1 LHLIAA
7 SSQPVVLLARP
18 CCNCFLCPQAL
29 DAGEDGPLQQLELD
43 LLIGCGSLQPSAVV
57 ASCLASAFIV
67 WDGRLVVD
75 SQFCSSD
82 PAVMGAG
89 PVAKFSRCVG
99 VGIWL
104 LSHLACCR

>member
-1 LHLIAA
+1 MHHTTC
-7 SSQPVVLLARP
+7 VV
-18 CCNCFLCPQAL
+18 CPQAL

-89 PVAKFSRCVG
+89 PVAKFSRFVG
-99 VGIWL
+99 VAPSML
-104 LSHLACCR
+104 LHYHAAGDSPVNV